1 MKNKELEE
9 KVRSLYEDYKREN
22 DKILEEK
29 EENIRVI
36 SKELTNL
43 RDYLYEKEEDF
54 RYRSLID
61 YI

>member
-1 MKNKELEE
+1 LKNKELEE